1 MSRNLFLCNNSDCI
15 PKNVPA
21 DLCKLVIYYHRK
33 KKKKGGGGGFLI
45 AEHSSL

>member
-1 MSRNLFLCNNSDCI
+1 MSRNIFLCNNSDCI

-21 DLCKLVIYYHRK
+21 DYVNGDILPQE